1 MSADAATIAY
11 YQANAPH
18 STLSFGQAP
27 SRHLDAFL
35 DRLAPGA
42 SVLELGCGAGRDSAR
57 IAERGF
63 ALDATDGTPAMVHKA
78 NERFDIAARVMR
90 FDELDAKETY
100 DAVWAHACLL
110 HVARADLPGVLASVH
125 AALRENGLHFAN
137 YKLGIAEGR
146 DPLGRLTNLPDEEWL
161 EQTYRAAGFAIIATQ
176 RYRGKGADGIQ
187 RDWYAL
193 TLRKEAA

>member
-18 STLSFGQAP
+18 YTLSFGQAP

-63 ALDATDGTPAMVHKA
+63 TLDATDGTPAMVRKA

-100 DAVWAHACLL
+100 VAVWAHACLL

-161 EQTYRAAGFAIIATQ
+161 EQTYRAAGFAILATQ